1 VKQQQQVKLSEGKG
15 RIREKLH
22 LPVSGETVKRDLYA
36 KTLTHDEC
44 EIVIGLSHCHFYNLG

>member
-1 VKQQQQVKLSEGKG
+1 VKQQQVKLSEGKG

-44 EIVIGLSHCHFYNLG
+44 EIVIGLSHCHF